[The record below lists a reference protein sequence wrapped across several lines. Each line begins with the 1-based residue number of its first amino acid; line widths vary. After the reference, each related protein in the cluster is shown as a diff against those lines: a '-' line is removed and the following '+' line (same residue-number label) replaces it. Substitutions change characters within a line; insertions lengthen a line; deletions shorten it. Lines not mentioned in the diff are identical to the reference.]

1 MSHYNREM
9 HNTGIL
15 IMKLRRRVC
24 IESEM
29 KFKIRVCIESEMAFR
44 IRTYVQRV

>member
-1 MSHYNREM
+1 MC
-9 HNTGIL
+9 
-15 IMKLRRRVC
+15 K
-24 IESEM
+24 ESER